1 MNWEA
6 LGAIAELLGALAVFL
21 TLAYLTI
28 QVRQNSKALDLQNQF
43 SAAQIMQSRT
53 DTVMSFTSSIISS
66 NENLEA
72 LALATIT
79 PDELDPDSMSPLER
93 RRYMSILNMSRSLYE
108 NVHEQYRQGFLTED
122 FYQGLEQNI
131 SIYTTSWL
139 KFNIAMSSAFKKEVL
154 RIDALNGT

>member
-53 DTVMSFTSSIISS
+53 DTVMSLNSTVLSSP
-66 NENLEA
+66 ENLEA
-72 LALATIT
+72 MAMATVTPEILN
-79 PDELDPDSMSPLER
+79 PDEMNPVER
-93 RRYMSILNMSRSLYE
+93 RRYALLLNMSRSLFE
-108 NVHEQYRQGFLTED
+108 NVYEQYRQGFLTED
-122 FYQGLEQNI
+122 FYQGIEQNI
-131 SIYTTSWL
+131 SVYTTSWL

-154 RIDALNGT
+154 RIDALNRT